1 MRTYSRADFLAAKEA
16 WDKDFDYGEWGPF
29 REAAAE
35 RGMLYPPSGR
45 VTDSW
50 EDPKPSQR
58 AILYRA
64 IVDTPDTL
72 MDAINESRTWSE
84 VVGKVFRDMEIR
96 REDADLQERDAAWDR
111 RQYRGP
117 MESIATIFGRVR
129 DSLP

>member
-1 MRTYSRADFLAAKEA
+1 MRTYSRADFEAAREA
-16 WDKDFDYGEWGPF
+16 WSDYGPEWQF
-29 REAAAE
+29 YRQIAAD
-35 RGMLYPPSGR
+35 RGMLYPPSGSKF
-45 VTDSW
+45 DSW

-58 AILYRA
+58 AIIYRA
-64 IVDTPDTL
+64 IADTPATL
-72 MDAINESRTWSE
+72 VDAIRESRSWSE
-84 VVGKVFRDMEIR
+84 VIGKVFRDMEIR